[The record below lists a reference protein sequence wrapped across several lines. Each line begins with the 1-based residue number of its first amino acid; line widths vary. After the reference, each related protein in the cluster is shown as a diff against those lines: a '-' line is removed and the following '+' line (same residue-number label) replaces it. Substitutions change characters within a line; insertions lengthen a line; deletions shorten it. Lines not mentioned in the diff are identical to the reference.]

1 MKKQMTMTTAT
12 TLLATM
18 AIGLVIGCE
27 SDNKQPKMTSE
38 ALEARIQ
45 AAKAVSDPYQRDLA
59 LQNAAMDS
67 ARAQRVQVAQRAIT
81 DIGDPRMRD
90 ETASRVARLFHQN
103 GLYAQ
108 GLEIANMIS
117 DQQLKDQTLLF
128 LAGSPTNQ
136 PTSDKDT
143 K

>member
-1 MKKQMTMTTAT
+1 MSKRMTIVLGA
-12 TLLATM
+12 L
-18 AIGLVIGCE
+18 AIGLGVIGCE
-27 SDNKQPKMTSE
+27 SDNSNKKISSE

-45 AAKAVSDPYQRDLA
+45 AAKSVSDPYQRDLA

-67 ARAQRVQVAQRAIT
+67 ARAQRVQVARRAIT
-81 DIGDPRMRD
+81 DISDPRMRD

-108 GLEIANMIS
+108 GLEIANMIA
-117 DQQLKDQTLLF
+117 DPQLKDQTLLF
-128 LAGSPTNQ
+128 LAGTPSNQ
-136 PTSDKDT
+136 PSTPKDAN

>member
-1 MKKQMTMTTAT
+1 MNVMNNRI
-12 TLLATM
+12 LAVFGAM
-18 AIGLVIGCE
+18 AIGLGVFGCE
-27 SDNKQPKMTSE
+27 SDNKPKMTSE

-45 AAKAVSDPYQRDLA
+45 AAKGVSDPYQRDLA
-59 LQNAAMDS
+59 LQNTAMDA

-81 DIGDPRMRD
+81 DIADPRMCD
-90 ETASRVARLFHQN
+90 ETASRVARTFHQN

-108 GLEIANMIS
+108 GLEIANMIA

-128 LAGSPTNQ
+128 LAGTPSNQ
-136 PTSDKDT
+136 PSTGKDSN